1 MFVIDE
7 VGFGYALLS

>member
-7 VGFGYALLS
+7 VGFGF